1 MISVGSLYHLIPKL
15 WNHKQMYSI
24 GLINVHFWLA
34 TIGTVIYI
42 AAMWVNGL
50 PQGLMWRAAGRE
62 AVNPLLIPP
71 SVAARDWSGA
81 VDRPAA
87 GGSNQAGVER

>member
-1 MISVGSLYHLIPKL
+1 MAGWKGGF
-15 WNHKQMYSI
+15 
-24 GLINVHFWLA
+24 GLPFL
-34 TIGTVIYI
+34 
-42 AAMWVNGL
+42 L